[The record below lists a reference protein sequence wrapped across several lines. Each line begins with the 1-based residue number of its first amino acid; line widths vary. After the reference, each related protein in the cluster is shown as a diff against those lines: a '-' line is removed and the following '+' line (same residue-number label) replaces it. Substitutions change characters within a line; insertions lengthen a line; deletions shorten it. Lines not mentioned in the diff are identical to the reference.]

1 MWPGNGS
8 LSGDLK
14 SKWHAFLFGRKT
26 LLPSDPRI
34 IDFAIE
40 GGVNAWKS
48 ISNSDRSASTQ
59 SKSKPCWESDVVAR
73 RPRSHQ

>member
-40 GGVNAWKS
+40 GVGLRTRTRITAIKS
-48 ISNSDRSASTQ
+48 AFLRHHPA
-59 SKSKPCWESDVVAR
+59 VAAET
-73 RPRSHQ
+73 